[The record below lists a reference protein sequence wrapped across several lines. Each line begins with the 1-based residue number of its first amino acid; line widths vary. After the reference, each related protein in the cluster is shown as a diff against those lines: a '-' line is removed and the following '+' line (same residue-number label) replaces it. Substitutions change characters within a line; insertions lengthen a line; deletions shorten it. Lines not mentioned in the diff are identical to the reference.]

1 MFGHEKGPMEEPGQ
15 GQGRPHLRKES
26 QASELG
32 KDLSLALQELDLHRV
47 ALPGS
52 KPSRP
57 ASYRYRPQ
65 SLSRL
70 FRQKNRDLPSVPF

>member
-15 GQGRPHLRKES
+15 GQGRPHLRKEG

-47 ALPGS
+47 ALPGT
-52 KPSRP
+52 KPSRT